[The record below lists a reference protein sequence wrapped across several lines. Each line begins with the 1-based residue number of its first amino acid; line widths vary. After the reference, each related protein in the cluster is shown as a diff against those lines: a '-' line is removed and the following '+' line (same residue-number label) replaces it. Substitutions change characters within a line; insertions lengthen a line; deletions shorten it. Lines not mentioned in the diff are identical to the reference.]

1 MKNIIILF
9 LTFSNIVIASEQ
21 FPQATD
27 MKFVTD
33 FTNFSC
39 KSFRDK
45 VSAPDEIVDLQ
56 VEFTKLGISSST
68 RRVLIDIK
76 SLNNEC
82 HYTADYSRK
91 KGTTTLN
98 YENSYATNTSTC
110 LVLKNKLD
118 EIMTLG
124 FKYRIKYNA
133 YISMLFLKDLN
144 GQCEDISG
152 NNLIEFQW
160 ML

>member
-1 MKNIIILF
+1 MNKILIILLTYSS
-9 LTFSNIVIASEQ
+9 LTFASEVT
-21 FPQATD
+21 PQASD

-33 FTNFSC
+33 FTNFAC

-45 VSAPDEIVDLQ
+45 VSAPNEIVDLQ

-76 SLNNEC
+76 SLDNEC

-98 YENSYATNTSTC
+98 YEKSYINNAESC
-110 LVLKNKLD
+110 LELKNKLD
-118 EIMTLG
+118 EIMTPG

-133 YISMLFLKDLN
+133 YISMLFLKDLD
-144 GQCEDISG
+144 GQCESTSG

>member
-1 MKNIIILF
+1 MAL
-9 LTFSNIVIASEQ
+9 
-21 FPQATD
+21 
-27 MKFVTD
+27 KFVTD

-45 VSAPDEIVDLQ
+45 VSAPEEIVDLQ

-91 KGTTTLN
+91 KGTTVLN
-98 YENSYATNTSTC
+98 YENSYITNIPSC
-110 LVLKNKLD
+110 LSLKSKLD
-118 EIMTLG
+118 EIMTPG